1 MAAAIWFRGRT
12 ISTKVLRYSVL
23 KWLDYLSRMPCS
35 MEKSYGEGRSQF
47 NELLHRRGQP
57 AFYAFDLLWPN
68 GMDLRRLPLIRRK
81 ERLRKLVEK
90 AKSPAIIYAQH
101 IEKNGTALYREICQR
116 DLEGI
121 VSKKRD
127 GVYSST
133 AGWLKIMN
141 PGYTQHDGRQEMFTK
156 FRERSARGHREG

>member
-1 MAAAIWFRGRT
+1 MC
-12 ISTKVLRYSVL
+12 
-23 KWLDYLSRMPCS
+23 LD
-35 MEKSYGEGRSQF
+35 GEGRSQF

-57 AFYAFDLLWPN
+57 AFYAFDLLWLN
-68 GMDLRRLPLIRRK
+68 GTDLRRLPLIRRK

-90 AKSPAIIYAQH
+90 AKTPAIVYAQH

-121 VSKKRD
+121 VCKKRD

-156 FRERSARGHREG
+156 FRERSARVSR